1 MADFGDLAGGLE
13 RLAGLVGLSEPMD
26 EVLAHVAQ
34 YALVAIRDCDAVS
47 VATLVAGRP
56 VLVAATDPRARAA
69 DIAQWELAEGPA
81 LSTVSLG
88 RITASG
94 ALRREL
100 DWPRWASEVIDSGLH
115 SVLAAPLVTRTTL
128 IGTLTVF
135 GQRERVFDPESV
147 MHIKR
152 FARPAAAVIY
162 NLQLIQQL
170 QAQIVR
176 LTDASHQA
184 ASAAVAVSA
193 GSSTWT

>member
-1 MADFGDLAGGLE
+1 MDSPDLASGLE
-13 RLAGLVGLSEPMD
+13 RLACLVGLAEPMD
-26 EVLAHVAQ
+26 EALNRAAQ
-34 YALVAIRDCDAVS
+34 YALTAIRDCDAVS
-47 VATLVAGRP
+47 ITTLAGGRP

-69 DIAQWELAEGPA
+69 DVAQWELAEGPA
-81 LSTVSLG
+81 LATVGHG

-115 SVLAAPLVTRTTL
+115 SVLVAPLVAAKTL

-135 GQRERVFDPESV
+135 GQRERVYDPETV
-147 MHIKR
+147 MHIQR
-152 FARPAAAVIY
+152 FARPAAVVIH

-170 QAQIVR
+170 QAQLNR
-176 LTDASHQA
+176 FTDVSHQA
-184 ASAAVAVSA
+184 ASAGVAVST